1 MLRLF
6 LIAITY
12 ALLNACAS
20 TAPAPA
26 PDAAT
31 ANTAAAIE
39 SKERPFPDDSVYPL
53 LVAEFALRRRAYD
66 VALDNYLSQSRVLRD
81 ARISAH
87 TTRLTQ
93 FMQREQEALEAS
105 LLWVELA
112 PDDVEANSTV
122 AALLV
127 RQGRTVQALPHMAIV
142 ERGGTPANFPTLL
155 TGFEQLNARQ
165 RTELVSGINKLA
177 IEFPEN
183 TPLMLTQALI
193 HTEFDQ
199 YEQALDKLDDIYD
212 LKPYQPQAVLL
223 ETKILLTQGAKKP
236 FTRLQKALQKD
247 PEDQRLRLQ
256 YARLLTTSDMT
267 AAREQFEILSAQAPR
282 DGDLLLSLALINREV
297 GDDLAAK
304 AYLQQLLAL
313 EQRVDE
319 AHYYLGR
326 IAEEDG
332 DTREAVSQYMQVED
346 SREFLS
352 ASSRVGHILIAA
364 AELERNHRWFDRQR
378 QANPLRREQLYA
390 LEAELLTQA
399 GAQNAAMQVLNQALT
414 ESPESTSL
422 LYARS
427 MLSEQQDDLALM
439 ERDLRTIIANEPD
452 NTTALNA
459 LGYSLANRTERYT
472 EALALISEALA
483 LEPDEPAI
491 LDSMGWVLY
500 RTGRYDEALDYL
512 TRAYAVFPDPEVAAH
527 LGEVLWVTGDTDG
540 ATAIWREALAKAPDH
555 TILLGT
561 LKRLG
566 VDSLNGDPLSDGDQ
580 VSDTA
585 LDTQP

>member
-1 MLRLF
+1 M
-6 LIAITY
+6 
-12 ALLNACAS
+12 
-20 TAPAPA
+20 
-26 PDAAT
+26 
-31 ANTAAAIE
+31 
-39 SKERPFPDDSVYPL
+39 
-53 LVAEFALRRRAYD
+53 
-66 VALDNYLSQSRVLRD
+66 
-81 ARISAH
+81 
-87 TTRLTQ
+87 
-93 FMQREQEALEAS
+93 
-105 LLWVELA
+105 
-112 PDDVEANSTV
+112 
-122 AALLV
+122 
-127 RQGRTVQALPHMAIV
+127 
-142 ERGGTPANFPTLL
+142 
-155 TGFEQLNARQ
+155 
-165 RTELVSGINKLA
+165 
-177 IEFPEN
+177 
-183 TPLMLTQALI
+183 
-193 HTEFDQ
+193 
-199 YEQALDKLDDIYD
+199 
-212 LKPYQPQAVLL
+212 
-223 ETKILLTQGAKKP
+223 
-236 FTRLQKALQKD
+236 
-247 PEDQRLRLQ
+247 Q

-399 GAQNAAMQVLNQALT
+399 GAQTAAMQVLNQALT